1 MKRIFLAATVFC
13 FLITLCA
20 CGMEAK
26 DLYSALDGLV
36 EDLGDS
42 QITRDQELIG
52 VRTLAG
58 DPYTGSYQAS
68 CTGDTGRDVIFGGA
82 SVGSRKLYV
91 HGTIQAEDGQADVRI
106 RLNREIQPLSVS
118 ENGSFQTV
126 LELESG
132 GNYIMIDYHGF
143 TGKVKLMAEYQPDL
157 SAEEESSCT
166 ENYAEAP
173 KICRFPV

>member
-1 MKRIFLAATVFC
+1 M
-13 FLITLCA
+13 
-20 CGMEAK
+20 
-26 DLYSALDGLV
+26 
-36 EDLGDS
+36 
-42 QITRDQELIG
+42 
-52 VRTLAG
+52 
-58 DPYTGSYQAS
+58 
-68 CTGDTGRDVIFGGA
+68 
-82 SVGSRKLYV
+82 

-157 SAEEESSCT
+157 SAKEESSCT